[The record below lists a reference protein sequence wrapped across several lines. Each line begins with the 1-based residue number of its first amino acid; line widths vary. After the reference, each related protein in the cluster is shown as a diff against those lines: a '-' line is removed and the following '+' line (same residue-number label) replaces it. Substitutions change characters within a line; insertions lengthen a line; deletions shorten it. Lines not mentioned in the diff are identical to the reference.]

1 MCNSIAIVTD
11 TNSGM
16 TLEQAKNLGVTII
29 PMPFYINGELYFEG
43 VNLDADG
50 FYKHLADNSEVNTS
64 QPAPGDVM
72 RIWDELLKEKEEIIY
87 ILMSSSLSGS
97 CQTAEVLSQDYD
109 NKVHVVDNRRI
120 SVTQLQSVKDAVN
133 LAKKGMS
140 GEEIKKILEDRQ
152 YQSSIYV
159 TPDDLDYLKKGGR
172 ITPAV
177 ASVAKVL
184 NIKPVLEI
192 QGKKLD
198 VFKKVRGMKQARRI
212 MKQAIRNDLENRFS
226 DIDTMKIYAAY
237 TSNIELGKL
246 WKSELE
252 EEFPGYE
259 IELYP
264 LSLSVSCHIG
274 PESLG
279 IGCVE
284 EIR

>member
-72 RIWDELLKEKEEIIY
+72 KIWDELLKEKEEIIY
-87 ILMSSSLSGS
+87 IPMSSSLSGS
-97 CQTAEVLSQDYD
+97 CQTAEALSQDYD
-109 NKVHVVDNRRI
+109 NKVHVVNNRRI

-246 WKSELE
+246 WKSELK